1 MDKKI
6 VGGNNIVEIFLQ
18 TEFQKHWAKDKE
30 MTGIF
35 HLIFIFLKKHE
46 TRPLCITSPAVQND
60 VSTKM
65 PLKVLQNNS
74 IVMEKEGSFGQ
85 NRGGPDTKFIRF

>member
-1 MDKKI
+1 MIGCSSFFDLPEAAIEARGQKWTKKF

-18 TEFQKHWAKDKE
+18 TEFQKHWAKDRE

-46 TRPLCITSPAVQND
+46 TRPLCNGGRQHTVLDIAVHG
-60 VSTKM
+60 
-65 PLKVLQNNS
+65 NNM
-74 IVMEKEGSFGQ
+74 I
-85 NRGGPDTKFIRF
+85 